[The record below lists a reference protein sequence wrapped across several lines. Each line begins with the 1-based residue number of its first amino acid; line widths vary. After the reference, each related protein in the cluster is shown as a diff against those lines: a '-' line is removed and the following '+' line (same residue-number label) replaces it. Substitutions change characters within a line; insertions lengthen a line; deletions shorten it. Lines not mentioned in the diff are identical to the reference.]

1 MAYIQNI
8 ASFFARKCSA
18 DYQRNALAEML
29 RQSSICATMPAD
41 VLAKRLEIS
50 PGKVRIASP
59 FSTSSQH
66 LCYTPETYILHPE
79 NILRLMEE
87 YENYYS
93 IPYENNIQGNYNL
106 FANMDGLALLV
117 RNAFPPLMIEITR
130 PEIVM
135 TCREYLLRKAER
147 IGYDGIQKTK
157 HYLKIKDLIRNLKE
171 QL

>member
-1 MAYIQNI
+1 M
-8 ASFFARKCSA
+8 
-18 DYQRNALAEML
+18 AEML
-29 RQSSICATMPAD
+29 GQSSICATMPAD

-135 TCREYLLRKAER
+135 TCREYLLQKAER
-147 IGYDGIQKTK
+147 IGYDGIQKPK